1 MLVDNRGKQA
11 YYVNIE
17 RDKPEG
23 KTKMTNFIIVDNNT
37 NDVIAELENYDF
49 ADVVYATDFTAEDE
63 RESND
68 FSVYFVDELITVKVA
83 VFDNGKWY
91 EADGYTVLN
100 Y

>member
-1 MLVDNRGKQA
+1 
-11 YYVNIE
+11 
-17 RDKPEG
+17 
-23 KTKMTNFIIVDNNT
+23 MTNFIIVDNNT
-37 NDVIAELENYDF
+37 AAVIAVLENYEF
-49 ADVVYATDFTAEDE
+49 IEVVNATDFTAEDE

-68 FSVYFVDELITVKVA
+68 FSVYFIEETMTQKVA